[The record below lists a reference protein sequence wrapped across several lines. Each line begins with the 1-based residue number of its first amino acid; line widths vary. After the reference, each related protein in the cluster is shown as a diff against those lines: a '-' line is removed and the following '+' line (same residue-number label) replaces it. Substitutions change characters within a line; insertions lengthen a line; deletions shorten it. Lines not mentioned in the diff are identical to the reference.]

1 MTEVEDEGGR
11 KEVEDEG
18 GKKCS
23 EQRGRKKEEAWT
35 QQASVRLRLLL
46 R

>member
-1 MTEVEDEGGR
+1 MMEVEDEGGR

-18 GKKCS
+18 GKKWA
-23 EQRGRKKEEAWT
+23 EQRGRKAEEAWT
-35 QQASVRLRLLL
+35 QQAIVRLRPLL